1 MDIAP
6 HTLSVTSEAV
16 RPAHT
21 GSVAAPRSVRYQGGR
36 RARGPWMSLSP
47 RIEGSSLGGPPSSSR
62 SPRHPITCDHAL
74 PRLHLLRA
82 LRARGLQ
89 GGWFLRGQSDL
100 ELSEDVA
107 PLGGHR
113 LAIVVPSVPI
123 LDGVDPR
130 VPPGDGDHQGVADA
144 GGSFRRN
151 LIVED
156 GRVRHLGHPP
166 HDEVRVAF
174 HVAGLLRRDAV
185 RGTQVQNR
193 PPSPWDRRHS
203 ISRSFVS
210 MSQARGSWLVVELQ

>member
-1 MDIAP
+1 MYQLCRFPSRDVRFNVTFSP
-6 HTLSVTSEAV
+6 TSTDTEGPGTLSDVCASPQPLAGPVATERGSLGVT
-16 RPAHT
+16 P
-21 GSVAAPRSVRYQGGR
+21 
-36 RARGPWMSLSP
+36 
-47 RIEGSSLGGPPSSSR
+47 SSLR
-62 SPRHPITCDHAL
+62 SPRLPITCDHAL

-82 LRARGLQ
+82 LGARGLQ

-113 LAIVVPSVPI
+113 LTIVVPSVPI

-130 VPPGDGDHQGVADA
+130 VPPGDSDHQGVADA
-144 GGSFRRN
+144 RGSFRRN

-156 GRVRHLGHPP
+156 GRVRYLGHPP

-174 HVAGLLRRDAV
+174 HVAGLLRREAV
-185 RGTQVQNR
+185 PGTQVQNR

-203 ISRSFVS
+203 NSRSFES
-210 MSQARGSWLVVELQ
+210 MSQARGSWLVSE